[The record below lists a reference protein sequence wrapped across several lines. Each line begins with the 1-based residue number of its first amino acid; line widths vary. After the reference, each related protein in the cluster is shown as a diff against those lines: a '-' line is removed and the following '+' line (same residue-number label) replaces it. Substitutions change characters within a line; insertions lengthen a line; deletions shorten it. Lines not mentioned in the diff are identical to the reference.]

1 MTPLLTRRALLCGAA
16 SLAAS
21 RSVFAQTTA
30 TVVASDPDIV
40 VIGAGAAGLAAAAT
54 LRELGRT
61 CVVLEA
67 RGRVGGR
74 VHTETRLGL
83 PFEAGAQY
91 IHWAERNPW
100 TKIAADLGVATREE
114 AGGGG
119 LAVYANGVVLPDGE
133 RGRRRRAFE
142 RVDALIAAATRP
154 DRSIAEAVAG
164 GGADAVTAATGLTR
178 LTLGEEPERVSS
190 ADYDQ
195 LWSGDDLVVPD
206 GYGRLV
212 ERYAAG
218 LPVRLREVVTRIDW
232 SGPGVAVETSGGRV
246 RARAAIVTVP
256 VGVVQA
262 GAIRFAPDLPG
273 DMTDAFGAL
282 RMGAYTKVALRLD
295 RARLGIAPDDA
306 IDLGRG
312 QGTTSFEFFPGGR
325 DLVIAYLGG
334 DDARALCEAG
344 EPAAIAAVTERLA
357 GIVGGRVRPA
367 LGAGVLAGWW
377 TDPFAR
383 GGYSIAKPGA
393 GGAREALRRPVAG
406 RLWFAGEASAGGGA
420 MTVGGAYFEGR
431 RAAAEAAAAMHG

>member
-1 MTPLLTRRALLCGAA
+1 MTSPVTRRTLLAGTIC
-16 SLAAS
+16 LAAS
-21 RSVFAQTTA
+21 R
-30 TVVASDPDIV
+30 VASATDIASDLDVV

-54 LRELGRT
+54 LRERGRT

-67 RGRVGGR
+67 RDRVGGR
-74 VHTETRLGL
+74 VHTETKLGV
-83 PFEAGAQY
+83 PFDAGAQY

-100 TKIAADLGVATREE
+100 KQIAADLGVETREE
-114 AGGGG
+114 DAGGG
-119 LAVYANGVVLPDGE
+119 LRVYANGVVLPDGE

-142 RVDALIAAATRP
+142 RVDALITAATRP
-154 DRSIAEAVAG
+154 DRSIAAAVAG
-164 GGADAVTAATGLTR
+164 QGDDAVTAATGLTR

-195 LWSGDDLVVPD
+195 LWSGDDLVMPD

-212 ERYAAG
+212 ERYASG

-232 SGPGVAVETSGGRV
+232 RGPGVAVDTTGGRV
-246 RARAAIVTVP
+246 TARAAIVTVP

-273 DMTDAFGAL
+273 DMMDAFGAL

-295 RARLGIAPDDA
+295 RARLGITPEDA
-306 IDLGRG
+306 IELGRG

-334 DDARALCEAG
+334 DDARALCVAG
-344 EPAAIAAVTERLA
+344 VTAALAAVTERLA
-357 GIVGGRVRPA
+357 GIVGGRVRLA
-367 LGAGVLAGWW
+367 LGEGVLAGWW

-383 GGYSIAKPGA
+383 GGYSILKPGA
-393 GGAREALRRPVAG
+393 GGAREALRHPVAG

-420 MTVGGAYFEGR
+420 MTVGGAYLEGR
-431 RAAAEAAAAMHG
+431 RAATEVADSVHG